1 MRGKA
6 WGRGWEKTTSM
17 VKETVYTNLV
27 IVETLTS
34 GMMNGKSNS
43 GFHANLLITLNIL
56 LEKFSAAASYPL
68 A

>member
-1 MRGKA
+1 
-6 WGRGWEKTTSM
+6 M
-17 VKETVYTNLV
+17 VKETIYTNLV

-34 GMMNGKSNS
+34 GMTNGESNS

-56 LEKFSAAASYPL
+56 REKVSAAAPYPP